1 MANGRRTA
9 LVLGVL
15 LALAVPGTSQTPP
28 AGTGGTPRDK
38 DAKGSGNKA
47 DWPAVERL
55 LASRREYQETLEALR
70 AHYISTGDIER
81 ARWAED
87 ELIQFHRINKQA
99 FILEL
104 EVPPK
109 NLKPEYSIPEAT
121 DLYRRAMVYKN
132 KASFGN
138 DSVDNQRRAELLL
151 QQILSKYP
159 QSTMIDDAAYQ
170 LGDIYE
176 SRNYHQYQRAAAYFE
191 RCFQWNKKTQTD
203 ARLRAAHLYEK
214 QLNDRAHAIEIYKEI
229 GIHETDPRRVEEAQ
243 RKVAELSGS
252 SR

>member
-1 MANGRRTA
+1 MVIGRWSLLPGALA
-9 LVLGVL
+9 LVA
-15 LALAVPGTSQTPP
+15 LALAVPLIAQTSPP
-28 AGTGGTPRDK
+28 AGAGK
-38 DAKGSGNKA
+38 DAKGSGGKA
-47 DWPAVERL
+47 EYPAVERL
-55 LASRREYQETLEALR
+55 IAARKEYQETLEALR
-70 AHYISTGDIER
+70 AHYISTGDLER

-99 FILEL
+99 YLL
-104 EVPPK
+104 DLDVPPK
-109 NLKPEYSIPEAT
+109 NLKPEFSIPEAT
-121 DLYRRAMVYKN
+121 ELFRRAQAYQN

-138 DSVDNQRRAELLL
+138 DSIDNQRRAELLY

-159 QSTMIDDAAYQ
+159 QSTMIDEAAYH

-191 RCFQWNKKTQTD
+191 RCFQWNQKTQTD

-214 QLNDRAHAIEIYKEI
+214 QLNDRTRALEIYRLI
-229 GIHETDPRRVEEAQ
+229 TQHETDPRRLEEAN
-243 RKVAELSGS
+243 RKIAELSGQ